1 MRPTL
6 YLKLSCNQMHLS
18 HLQSGR
24 ELHLQA
30 DPAFSNQRLL
40 VADFAAA
47 QQLLQRGIAELLA
60 HRFLRLSRPPQLLIQ
75 PLERLEGGLSQVE
88 ERILL
93 ELGLGGGARK
103 VRLHLG
109 AELDNA
115 GVIAKLRS

>member
-1 MRPTL
+1 MNLR
-6 YLKLSCNQMHLS
+6 

-40 VADFAAA
+40 VANFSAA
-47 QQLLQRGIAELLA
+47 QQLLQRCVDELLPK
-60 HRFLRLSRPPQLLIQ
+60 RFLRLSLPPQLLIQ
-75 PLERLEGGLSQVE
+75 PLEHLEGGLSQVE

-93 ELGLGGGARK
+93 ELGLGCGARK

-109 AELDNA
+109 NELDNA
-115 GVIAKLRS
+115 GVLAKLRS

>member
-6 YLKLSCNQMHLS
+6 YLKLSCNQMHLT

-24 ELHLQA
+24 ELRLQA
-30 DPAFSNQRLL
+30 DPPFSSQRLL

-47 QQLLQRGIAELLA
+47 QRLLQRGIDKILPK
-60 HRFLRLSRPPQLLIQ
+60 RFLRLSQPPQLLMQ

-93 ELGLGGGARK
+93 ELGLGCGARK

-109 AELDNA
+109 SELDHD
-115 GVIAKLRS
+115 GVLAKLRS